1 MKKQYGVFALI
12 GGALTCVMAP
22 SHSQEMA
29 VSALDR
35 AKSNWTIGGVFED
48 ELVGQGVPVLAIDR
62 PDWPNYLSKQPG
74 TAKAWRTLKAELTAT
89 NPAGWRVA
97 ALARSEAWLRASPD
111 AVTIAVLDETNSDPA
126 FAGNFKI
133 LASSQNWQGE
143 GVKLGTPWSELDKF
157 KQWQWQI
164 DAQFMRLRQLRTNA
178 LSGELQYQGAGVYD
192 FDLNSQ
198 RSSKSITSPFLAASG
213 SSGLGVAMSVAVQGR
228 PAPGWHVRLRADDLM
243 SRLQWS
249 NLATETSTLNSQVTS
264 RAPDGSLDY
273 APLRQGQNALTD
285 LNRRIGAHW
294 QAHIAWAPFE
304 STGRPGSATYRVSR
318 KAGINQNWVG
328 WDSGVDIPTALRW
341 KFEVEPIRS
350 AVQIGITWG
359 EWQAVAA
366 TDGKGRATEYRR
378 FLIGWTTSL

>member
-1 MKKQYGVFALI
+1 MKKQYGVIALI
-12 GGALTCVMAP
+12 GTSLTCVIAP
-22 SHSQEMA
+22 SHSQDIA
-29 VSALDR
+29 VSAPDR
-35 AKSNWTIGGVFED
+35 MRSDWTIGVTFVD

-74 TAKAWRTLKAELTAT
+74 TAKAWRSLKAELTAT

-111 AVTIAVLDETNSDPA
+111 AVTIAALDATNSDPA
-126 FAGNFKI
+126 IAGNFKI

-143 GVKLGTPWSELDKF
+143 GVKLGTPWSELSESG
-157 KQWQWQI
+157 QWQWQI
-164 DAQFMRLRQLRTNA
+164 DAEFMRLRQLRTNA
-178 LSGELQYQGAGVYD
+178 LSGDFQYQGSGVYD

-198 RSSKSITSPFLAASG
+198 RASKSITSPFLAASG
-213 SSGLGVAMSVAVQGR
+213 SSGLGVTMSVAFQGK
-228 PAPGWHVRLRADDLM
+228 PAPGWHIRLRADDVM

-249 NLATETSTLNSQVTS
+249 NLTTETSTLNSQVTS

-285 LNRRIGAHW
+285 VNRRIGAQW

-304 STGRPGSATYRVSR
+304 STGPSGSATYRVSR

-328 WDSGVDIPTALRW
+328 WDSGSGIPAALRW

-350 AVQIGITWG
+350 AIQIGITWG

-366 TDGKGRATEYRR
+366 SDGKGLATEYRK
-378 FLIGWTTSL
+378 FHIGWTNSF

>member
-1 MKKQYGVFALI
+1 MKKKFGTSIFLGGVFA
-12 GGALTCVMAP
+12 CVMAP
-22 SHSQEMA
+22 SQAQELG
-29 VSALDR
+29 VSATGRVRSD
-35 AKSNWTIGGVFED
+35 WTIGAAFVD

-62 PDWPNYLSKQPG
+62 PDWPNYLSKQSG
-74 TAKAWRTLKAELTAT
+74 TAKAWRSLKAEVAAT

-126 FAGNFKI
+126 FAGNFKV

-143 GVKLGTPWSELDKF
+143 GVKLGTPWSELGES

-228 PAPGWHVRLRADDLM
+228 PAPNWHVRLRADDLM

-249 NLATETSTLNSQVTS
+249 NLATEISTLNSQVTS

-285 LNRRIGAHW
+285 VNRRIGAHW

-304 STGRPGSATYRVSR
+304 STGRSVTYRVSR

-328 WDSGVDIPTALRW
+328 WDSGVGIPATLRW

-359 EWQAVAA
+359 DWQAIAA
-366 TDGKGRATEYRR
+366 SDGKGLATEYRK
-378 FLIGWTTSL
+378 FHVGWTNSF

>member
-12 GGALTCVMAP
+12 GTVLTCAMAP

-35 AKSNWTIGGVFED
+35 ARSNWTIGGVFED

-62 PDWPNYLSKQPG
+62 PDWPNYLFKQPG

-126 FAGNFKI
+126 IAGNFEI

-143 GVKLGTPWSELDKF
+143 GIKFGTPWSELGKF

-285 LNRRIGAHW
+285 VNRRIGAHW
-294 QAHIAWAPFE
+294 HANIAWAPFE
-304 STGRPGSATYRVSR
+304 STGRPGSVTYRASR

-328 WDSGVDIPTALRW
+328 WDSVVDIPTALRW

-378 FLIGWTTSL
+378 FLIGWTTSR

>member
-1 MKKQYGVFALI
+1 MKRQPFVITVTGAAL
-12 GGALTCVMAP
+12 ALVMSS
-22 SHSQEMA
+22 SHSQDIA
-29 VSALDR
+29 VSAPDR
-35 AKSNWTIGGVFED
+35 MRSDWTIGVAFED

-74 TAKAWRTLKAELTAT
+74 TAKAWRSLKAEVVAT
-89 NPAGWRVA
+89 NPAGWQVA

-126 FAGNFKI
+126 IAGNFEI
-133 LASSQNWQGE
+133 LARSQNWQGE
-143 GVKLGTPWSELDKF
+143 GIKLGTPWSEMGEST
-157 KQWQWQI
+157 QWQWQI

-178 LSGELQYQGAGVYD
+178 LSGDLQYQGAGVYD
-192 FDLNSQ
+192 FNLNSQ
-198 RSSKSITSPFLAASG
+198 RSSKGITSPFLAASG
-213 SSGLGVAMSVAVQGR
+213 SSGLGVAVSVAVQGR

-249 NLATETSTLNSQVTS
+249 SLATEISTLNSQVTS

-285 LNRRIGAHW
+285 VNRRIGAHW

-304 STGRPGSATYRVSR
+304 STGRPGSVTYRVSR

-328 WDSGVDIPTALRW
+328 WDSGVGLPAALRW

-366 TDGKGRATEYRR
+366 SDGKGLATEYRR